1 MGSGHSIDGGSTANS
16 TANPS
21 ANSNTIVVI
30 NSLSKTQ
37 LTTAQFNLML
47 TAMNQS
53 LPAFCTAWGFPQIT
67 VVAGHSY
74 VPGCFGYLNFI
85 QGNNDS
91 LGYHTLDT
99 NNVPMGVINYS
110 AHVYDNQMLG
120 YSWDFTGLNPQN
132 PKQQHSFLST
142 TFGHEIFEMI
152 GDPTLRALGPN
163 GEKIAFVG
171 SDGVS
176 NPICREVCDP
186 VCDVEMQINVID
198 ATSSSNST
206 DTIYMSNYV
215 YPNWFVPN
223 SAGPYDALSVLKG
236 PLTLCDSNGYV
247 TETNG
252 QTEGSSRLASSSQG
266 PSPGTFRGQASPPLG
281 TSRIAGW
288 SQSHYESK
296 EEFKEEFKEQP
307 VISTIAIS
315 ATPATSFCVRPP
327 PSRGPNPSGL
337 PALRG
342 GPSTSTTIPSTERD
356 RGLLG
361 ASINPD
367 LNTGAHFASHLSSSA
382 KAARLRERQSRSQN
396 KPARIITTSASTSSG
411 LAQYNQGSIRP
422 FSQSTYQSAPISP
435 APRGDLP
442 SPPMGGEGS
451 PVKEG
456 DPLTPINN
464 PGVSP
469 QPKSSDVGWVSSP
482 RPTAIASDTTGAV
495 DTSQGAIRTADVSPH
510 AKQGVTQGSSSVSN
524 SNVEASPPVS
534 DPSQSPI
541 SQPGNPISQPSS
553 ANLSTSPSVSDPSQ
567 SPISQPAN
575 PISPP
580 PSANL
585 STSPPVSDPSANLST
600 SPPVS
605 DPSANL
611 STSPSVLDPSQ
622 SPSSQPGDPISPPP
636 SANLSTSQVPPSI
649 QPSITSLADSQSSV
663 SDSGVDVTTT
673 PVTVVDISSSPTP
686 STESSPTMSPDSWQ
700 MVDGQP

>member
-1 MGSGHSIDGGSTANS
+1 MGSGHSIDGGSAANS
-16 TANPS
+16 TANPT

-37 LTTAQFNLML
+37 LTTTQFNLML
-47 TAMNQS
+47 AAMNQS

-91 LGYHTLDT
+91 LGYHTLDM

-120 YSWDFTGLNPQN
+120 YSWDFTGINPQN

-176 NPICREVCDP
+176 DPICREVCDP
-186 VCDVEMQINVID
+186 VCDVEMLLNVVD
-198 ATSSSNST
+198 AGLLVASS

-215 YPNWFVPN
+215 YPNWFIPK
-223 SAGPYDALSVLKG
+223 STGPYDALSVLTG
-236 PLTLCDSNGYV
+236 PLTLYDSNCYV

-252 QTEGSSRLASSSQG
+252 QTEGSSRLVSS
-266 PSPGTFRGQASPPLG
+266 FEKL
-281 TSRIAGW
+281 
-288 SQSHYESK
+288 YESK
-296 EEFKEEFKEQP
+296 EEVKEQP
-307 VISTIAIS
+307 VIS
-315 ATPATSFCVRPP
+315 ATSQ
-327 PSRGPNPSGL
+327 PSISVSSVSLSSPSSSSMT
-337 PALRG
+337 A
-342 GPSTSTTIPSTERD
+342 SSTERD

-367 LNTGAHFASHLSSSA
+367 LNTGAHFATHLSSSA

-422 FSQSTYQSAPISP
+422 SNRSIYQSAPI
-435 APRGDLP
+435 
-442 SPPMGGEGS
+442 S

-456 DPLTPINN
+456 DPLTPVNN
-464 PGVSP
+464 PGISP
-469 QPKSSDVGWVSSP
+469 QPVHPPWGESSDSNVIVSSGVVA
-482 RPTAIASDTTGAV
+482 TSTTSAL
-495 DTSQGAIRTADVSPH
+495 
-510 AKQGVTQGSSSVSN
+510 QGSAVSSSET
-524 SNVEASPPVS
+524 EAIPSPQVS

-541 SQPGNPISQPSS
+541 SQPGNPTYQPSS
-553 ANLSTSPSVSDPSQ
+553 T
-567 SPISQPAN
+567 
-575 PISPP
+575 
-580 PSANL
+580 
-585 STSPPVSDPSANLST
+585 T
-600 SPPVS
+600 
-605 DPSANL
+605 
-611 STSPSVLDPSQ
+611 LDPSQ
-622 SPSSQPGDPISPPP
+622 VSLSQDS
-636 SANLSTSQVPPSI
+636 
-649 QPSITSLADSQSSV
+649 SITSPDSNGNV
-663 SDSGVDVTTT
+663 EDSEIPATA
-673 PVTVVDISSSPTP
+673 TVVDQSVSPTP
-686 STESSPTMSPDSWQ
+686 STESSPPPIGGDSWQ
-700 MVDGQP
+700 IVDGQPQSSPTVSEADSTSPASAAPTL

>member
-67 VVAGHSY
+67 VVAGQSY

-186 VCDVEMQINVID
+186 VCDVEMQINVTG
-198 ATSSSNST
+198 ATSSSSST

-215 YPNWFVPN
+215 YPSWFVPN

-236 PLTLCDSNGYV
+236 PLTLYDSNGYV

-252 QTEGSSRLASSSQG
+252 QTEGSSRLASS
-266 PSPGTFRGQASPPLG
+266 F
-281 TSRIAGW
+281 
-288 SQSHYESK
+288 QSHYDSK

-307 VISTIAIS
+307 VTPTIAIS
-315 ATPATSFCVRPP
+315 ATPATSFSVRPP
-327 PSRGPNPSGL
+327 PS
-337 PALRG
+337 
-342 GPSTSTTIPSTERD
+342 STSAIISSIERD

-396 KPARIITTSASTSSG
+396 KPARIITTLGGSASTSSG
-411 LAQYNQGSIRP
+411 LAQYNQGSIRA
-422 FSQSTYQSAPISP
+422 SSISTYQSAPI
-435 APRGDLP
+435 
-442 SPPMGGEGS
+442 S

-464 PGVSP
+464 PGLSP
-469 QPKSSDVGWVSSP
+469 QPTQSSEVGWISYP

-510 AKQGVTQGSSSVSN
+510 AKQGATQGSSSASN
-524 SNVEASPPVS
+524 SNVEAVTSPPVP

-553 ANLSTSPSVSDPSQ
+553 ANVSTSPPVSDPSQ
-567 SPISQPAN
+567 SPISQP
-575 PISPP
+575 
-580 PSANL
+580 
-585 STSPPVSDPSANLST
+585 
-600 SPPVS
+600 
-605 DPSANL
+605 
-611 STSPSVLDPSQ
+611 
-622 SPSSQPGDPISPPP
+622 GDPISQPP
-636 SANLSTSQVPPSI
+636 SANLSTSQVSLSQEPSIAPLVDSQPPSANLSASQVPLSI
-649 QPSITSLADSQSSV
+649 QPSMALPVDSQSSL
-663 SDSGVDVTTT
+663 SNSGVDVTTT
-673 PVTVVDISSSPTP
+673 PVTVVDISNSPTP
-686 STESSPTMSPDSWQ
+686 RTESSPTMSPDS
-700 MVDGQP
+700 